1 MKQKRQSL
9 SAALILTALLLGP
22 ALAAAQPVLEWIV
35 LAGTDLTHVVPTSF
49 YYVGQSAPT
58 QMRNSA
64 AARYGQNRYVIASLV
79 DTAGYSADVR
89 ASYQGF
95 FITDSTITVQ
105 GSDLNAGAYGFGF
118 TNDGK
123 FNLFDVGGHN
133 VLSVAAGKDADLR
146 RPRPLMMQKAGS
158 SVRLYAGRD
167 YVVIA
172 AK

>member
-9 SAALILTALLLGP
+9 SAALIVSALLLMS
-22 ALAAAQPVLEWIV
+22 ASVAAQTTLEWIV

-58 QMRNSA
+58 QMRNA
-64 AARYGQNRYVIASLV
+64 AGARYGQNRYVIAGLV

-95 FITDSTITVQ
+95 FITDSTITIQ
-105 GSDLNAGAYGFGF
+105 GSNVTAGAYGFGF

-133 VLSVAAGKDADLR
+133 VLTVAADKDADLH
-146 RPRPLMMQKAGS
+146 RPRPLMMQKAAGN
-158 SVRLYAGRD
+158 VRLYAGRD